1 VKGKKDLRVLV
12 TGATGFVGR
21 AVVQELL
28 AAGHSVVGFARSSK
42 PVSCPL
48 LTGDILDL
56 TSIEQAVEGVDA
68 VCHLAALTLV
78 RESFEQPAR
87 YFRVNVTGTLNL
99 LDALDR
105 EARTSGRKLRLVFAS
120 TCAIYGAL
128 ERQPIPEAQIPVPSS
143 PYGASKLAAE
153 TAIGYQAALGAI
165 GAVTLRTFNVAGA
178 SDGHGDPDTSRI
190 IPRALLVAAGQAAR
204 LDVNGDGS
212 AIREFTHV
220 CDLARAYAAALDA
233 ARPGEQRIY
242 NVGSGV
248 GASVREVIEVTERIT
263 GRTVAVSWGP
273 PVREPRELRADS
285 SRIRNDLGWH
295 PTQSGLETI
304 ISDAWHALSTG
315 SCCSSA

>member
-1 VKGKKDLRVLV
+1 MRVLV

-21 AVVQELL
+21 AVVQELQ
-28 AAGHSVVGFARSSK
+28 AAGHSVVGFARRSQ
-42 PVSCPL
+42 PASCPL

-56 TSIEQAVEGVDA
+56 ASLERAVEGVDA

-99 LDALDR
+99 LDALDK
-105 EARTSGRKLRLVFAS
+105 EARRSSRKLRLVFAS
-120 TCAIYGAL
+120 TCAVYGTP
-128 ERQPIPEAQIPVPSS
+128 ERQPITEAQIPVPGS

-190 IPRALLVAAGQAAR
+190 IPRALLVAAGQVAR
-204 LDVNGDGS
+204 LDVNGGGS

-220 CDLARAYAAALDA
+220 CDLACAYAVALDA

-248 GASVREVIEVTERIT
+248 GASVREVIDATERVT
-263 GRTVAVSWGP
+263 GRPVAVSWGP
-273 PVREPRELRADS
+273 PAREPRELRADS
-285 SRIRNDLGWH
+285 SRIQNDLGWR
-295 PTQSGLETI
+295 PTRSGLETI
-304 ISDAWHALSTG
+304 IGDAWQALS
-315 SCCSSA
+315 SPVY